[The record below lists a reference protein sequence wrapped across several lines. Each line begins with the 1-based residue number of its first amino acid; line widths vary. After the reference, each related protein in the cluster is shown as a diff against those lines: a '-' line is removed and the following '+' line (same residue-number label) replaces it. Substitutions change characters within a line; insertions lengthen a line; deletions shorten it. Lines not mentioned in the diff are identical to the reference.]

1 MGAFIFLAVDNL
13 SLILNFTIPLSRNP
27 MESAEMLLAIRDSPI
42 VSSGTLRSDHLCA
55 ALLSEADRLGIELD
69 RKLWQPAAAIVAHGL
84 RGICLDLPPRLREI
98 QYEIVSDLLDELNW
112 HAPSGCSL
120 GTSEGDGALL
130 LWELTIDAKCE
141 AINAD
146 TTEWEAVTLEIP
158 AHWLSAVING
168 DESSFDYY
176 DDAKDYQ
183 AYKAFCEHELSN
195 GWTIADQ
202 EDESY
207 FSNCHDA
214 TNYWV
219 LPCSVVKCLAMRK
232 KPAS

>member
-1 MGAFIFLAVDNL
+1 
-13 SLILNFTIPLSRNP
+13 
-27 MESAEMLLAIRDSPI
+27 MLLAIQQSPI
-42 VSSGTLRSDHLCA
+42 VSSDTLRGDHLCSA
-55 ALLSEADRLGIELD
+55 FISEADRLGIELD
-69 RKLWQPAAAIVAHGL
+69 RDLWQPAAAIVAHGM

-98 QYEIVSDLLDELNW
+98 EYEIVSGLLEELNR

-120 GTSEGDGALL
+120 GTSEGDGALF

-141 AINAD
+141 AINA
-146 TTEWEAVTLEIP
+146 ENKGWEAVVLEIP
-158 AHWLSAVING
+158 EHWLSAIING

-183 AYKAFCEHELSN
+183 AYQAFCEHELSD

-207 FSNCHDA
+207 FSNYHDA
-214 TNYWV
+214 TNYGT

-232 KPAS
+232 KQAS